1 MIYIYRSV
9 KKHNKVKKY
18 TNTLLVWLIFFVSSE
33 CFLAPTFPAKKEKR
47 RKEPKKLAAKKNFNF
62 SILMFEN

>member
-9 KKHNKVKKY
+9 KKHNKVKIYKY
-18 TNTLLVWLIFFVSSE
+18 ITGVANFFSFHQDVSSLQS
-33 CFLAPTFPAKKEKR
+33 FLPKKK
-47 RKEPKKLAAKKNFNF
+47 RKEPKKLAAKKSFNF